1 MLRTL
6 LTWIQLIVGLIV
18 VTPIGLLWFGLL

>member
-18 VTPIGLLWFGLL
+18 VTLIGLLWFGLL